1 MIVLEIR
8 DILETS
14 PLWLQF
20 HSQKEEEL
28 TKGQISKE
36 GGDHSHDGR
45 RQKYAAL
52 TKQCASNWPLLVLL

>member
-20 HSQKEEEL
+20 HFQKEEEISE
-28 TKGQISKE
+28 GQISKE
-36 GGDHSHDGR
+36 GGDHSHCSR
-45 RQKYAAL
+45 RQK
-52 TKQCASNWPLLVLL
+52 LLH